1 MGVTTAAIVV
11 LLGTG
16 VLLQL
21 LSIVGVLVAS
31 DVFDRLHFTGPSAL
45 GVVAIALAVLIDEG
59 LSVVGAK
66 SLVIAALLVTI
77 NAVLTHAT
85 GRAARVRQFGHW
97 AAMPEERVER

>member
-1 MGVTTAAIVV
+1 MSSIAVVV
-11 LLGTG
+11 LLGIG

-21 LSIVGVLVAS
+21 LSIVGVLLAH
-31 DVFDRLHFTGPSAL
+31 DVFDKLHFTGPSAL
-45 GVVAIALAVLIDEG
+45 GVVAIALAVVVDEG

-66 SLVIAALLVTI
+66 SLLIAALLVAI

-97 AAMPEERVER
+97 AAMPEERVEG